1 MPRTGSGLYDF
12 GPFRLNPEQRTL
24 TRESQALTLAPKTF
38 DLLTFL
44 VEHQGRVLS
53 KQELMHALW
62 PDTFVEEANLS
73 FQISVLRK
81 TLGEDG
87 ARWIE
92 TVPKHGYRFVADVR
106 ATTTSGT
113 PRSESVG
120 SIELEHHPEIP
131 SRRMT
136 KAWLAGG
143 MISVGLLALLAFFTG
158 ARDTRTAAVT
168 PSTAFAVP
176 LTAYPGFEELPSLSA
191 DGSRVAFSWNGPTLD
206 NPDIY
211 VKSAGPGEPI
221 RLTTNPARDDS
232 PAWSPD
238 GRFIAFLRFISPSA
252 RSGGPARAGAA
263 DLIVVPALG
272 GAERTVATIS
282 PSFVNRRARPLRLLT
297 WTPDGRWLAFGG
309 SPSPGGPQGIWLIS
323 VDGVQRRRLTEAPR
337 GGYADVSPGVSADG
351 RHLAFLRYRNL
362 TRPALFLLPLTPEL
376 DRNGSPRQ
384 LTDDAASILGFAWTP
399 DGRDLVFSSSGHLGL
414 SRIATISAA
423 SPSSRTAGPRLLPFG
438 EYATAISISG
448 TGQLVY
454 SAHSRDT
461 TLFEFDVAG
470 ISSNPIPLTAV
481 SSTFDE
487 HTPHYSPDGQQLAFA
502 STRSGSEEIW
512 IANRDGSNL
521 LQLTSMG
528 GPQCSNPQ
536 WAPDGRSILF
546 NSRRDGS
553 ADLYLIQPGTGTLTK
568 LTNDPAEEGEARW
581 SRDGRWIYFGSNRT
595 GRLEIWRM
603 PAAGGHPTQIT
614 RQGGLAAIQSRDG
627 FLYYSKDSGMPS
639 SIWRVPAD
647 GGAEVRI
654 ADGLSYSSNFV
665 LAERGLYFLATAG
678 DGDKASVDFVDFIT
692 GQRSTVVN
700 LDKPSWVGMAMRP
713 DESAIVFSLVDSAGS
728 NLMLVNS
735 LPELH

>member
-1 MPRTGSGLYDF
+1 MPRTAGGLYDF
-12 GPFRLNPEQRTL
+12 GPFRLNPEQRLL
-24 TRESQALTLAPKTF
+24 TREHHALTLAPKTF

-73 FQISVLRK
+73 FQISVLRR

-106 ATTTSGT
+106 ATTTSDT
-113 PRSESVG
+113 PRAEPVG

-131 SRRMT
+131 SRRMA
-136 KAWLAGG
+136 KAWLGGG
-143 MISVGLLALLAFFTG
+143 MVTVGLLALIAFFTV
-158 ARDTRTAAVT
+158 ARNTDTTAVT
-168 PSTAFAVP
+168 PSTALAVP

-211 VKSAGPGEPI
+211 VKSTGPGEPI
-221 RLTTNPARDDS
+221 RLTTNPGRDDS

-238 GRFIAFLRFISPSA
+238 GRFIAFLRFMAP
-252 RSGGPARAGAA
+252 RVRTGGPERADAA
-263 DLIVVPALG
+263 DLIVIPALG
-272 GAERTVATIS
+272 GAERTVATIF
-282 PSFVNRRARPLRLLT
+282 PSFVSRRGRPLRSLT

-309 SPSPGGPQGIWLIS
+309 STSPDGGQGIWLIS
-323 VDGVQRRRLTEAPR
+323 GDGVQRRRLTEAPK
-337 GGYADVSPGVSADG
+337 GGYTDLSPGVSADG
-351 RHLAFLRYRNL
+351 RYLAFLRYVSL
-362 TRPALFLLPLTPEL
+362 TRPSLFLLSLTPEL
-376 DRNGSPRQ
+376 ERSGAPRQ
-384 LTDDAASILGFAWTP
+384 LTDNASTILGFAWTP
-399 DGRDLVFSSSGHLGL
+399 DGRDLVYSSSGHLGL
-414 SRIATISAA
+414 SRTATIPAA
-423 SPSSRTAGPRLLPFG
+423 SPTNRTAGPRFLPFG
-438 EYATAISISG
+438 ESAAAISISG

-461 TLFEFDVAG
+461 TLFELDVAG
-470 ISSNPIPLTAV
+470 ISTNLRPLPAV

-487 HTPHYSPDGQQLAFA
+487 HTPHYSPDGKQLAFA

-521 LQLTSMG
+521 IQLTFIG

-553 ADLYLIQPGTGTLTK
+553 ADLYLIQPGVGTLTK
-568 LTNDPAEEGEARW
+568 LTNDPADEGEARW

-603 PAAGGHPTQIT
+603 PAAGGPPTQIT
-614 RQGGLAAIQSRDG
+614 RQGGLAAIESRDG
-627 FLYYSKDSGMPS
+627 FLYYSKDAGIPS
-639 SIWRVPAD
+639 SIWRVPVD

-665 LAERGLYFLATAG
+665 LGERGLYFLATGSHG
-678 DGDKASVDFVDFIT
+678 DNASVDFVDLAT
-692 GQRSTVVN
+692 GQRSTVVR
-700 LDKPSWVGMAMRP
+700 LDKPFWVGMAMQP
-713 DESAIVFSLVDSAGS
+713 DERAIVFSLVDSAGS
-728 NLMLVNS
+728 NLMFVNR